1 MKMIQLCT
9 GLVLLWMGARVTAAG
24 EVEVTGV
31 HLCCGQCVT
40 AVGNTLKDVEGVSG
54 AACDR
59 EEKTVTFTAANEE
72 AAQAGIDALAEAG
85 FHGSAKHGDD
95 ELEFPESGAKED
107 AKANEITLSGLHLC
121 CGACVR
127 AVDAV
132 VNEVD
137 GVNTGTCDREKR
149 TCSVTGENI
158 SVEAL
163 IKALNDA
170 GFHAKI
176 EEE

>member
-1 MKMIQLCT
+1 MRLVQLFA
-9 GLVLLWMGARVTAAG
+9 GIALLCGSGIATAG
-24 EVEVTGV
+24 DVEISGV
-31 HLCCGQCVT
+31 HLCCGACLK
-40 AVGNTLKDVEGVSG
+40 AVGETLGDVEGVSG

-59 EEKTVTFTAANEE
+59 ETKTVTFTAADDE

-107 AKANEITLSGLHLC
+107 AKANEITVSGLHLC
-121 CGACVR
+121 CGQCVR
-127 AVDAV
+127 AVGSV

-137 GVNTGTCDREKR
+137 GVNDASCDREER
-149 TCSVTGENI
+149 TCTVSGENI

-163 IKALNDA
+163 VAALNEA
-170 GFHAKI
+170 GFHAKV
-176 EEE
+176 ED